1 MKHDDNKPN
10 DNQDSNKKSV
20 KTEKDLLEEISK
32 TDPNFYEEI
41 KKQSNVYHLGES
53 HKEIEIII
61 EKLSDIKPR
70 KIDWLWQNVV
80 AFRKITLFAG
90 EPGVGKSQLLLY
102 IASILSNG
110 LKFHFQPIKVEPQN
124 VLILSGEDHAEDTIT
139 PRLMALNANIDRI
152 HHVKGIK
159 KIDKGGNAYFDVICL
174 IENIF
179 ELEQKII
186 ANNYKLIIVDPIS
199 LYLGSVDEYKNKEIR
214 SALCMLTALAERHD
228 LAIIL
233 NSHFSKRSGNVTK
246 SAIDRVMGSIGL
258 AAAAR
263 IVFGILKD
271 PDNLKKRLFLP
282 IKNNI
287 GPDEIGYSYE
297 IKQII
302 LDNNILTSR
311 IEWLNEKID
320 KTANDILNPPLKIEA
335 PKREEAK
342 EFLLEMLK
350 DGACMRRDLV
360 ERAKEFDISYG
371 RLYAAKSE
379 LKIIEDYELGNK
391 RNTFWRLP

>member
-1 MKHDDNKPN
+1 MKHDDDKPSN
-10 DNQDSNKKSV
+10 DINSTNMKELGEFI
-20 KTEKDLLEEISK
+20 EKHEPGFIG
-32 TDPNFYEEI
+32 
-41 KKQSNVYHLGES
+41 KQEKRKSNVYHLTE
-53 HKEIEIII
+53 EEPIEIVI
-61 EKLSDIKPR
+61 EKLSDVIPK
-70 KIDWLWQNVV
+70 KIDWLWKDVV

-102 IASILSNG
+102 IANILSNG
-110 LKFHFQPIKVEPQN
+110 LKFHFQATKIEPQN
-124 VLILSGEDHAEDTIT
+124 ILIFSGEDHAEDTIT

-186 ANNYKLIIVDPIS
+186 ANKYKLIIVDPIS

-214 SALCMLTALAERHD
+214 SALCMLTALAERHN

-271 PDNLKKRLFLP
+271 PDNPKKRLFLP

-320 KTANDILNPPLKIEA
+320 KTANDILNPPLKIES
-335 PKREEAK
+335 PKLEAAK
-342 EFLLEMLK
+342 DFLAEILRNGPMLLNEVRK
-350 DGACMRRDLV
+350 KFTDQGFSMD
-360 ERAKEFDISYG
+360 
-371 RLYAAKSE
+371 RLYAAKKE
-379 LKIIEDYELGNK
+379 LKIIDDQEIGGSKLK
-391 RNTFWRLP
+391 FWKLPTNI